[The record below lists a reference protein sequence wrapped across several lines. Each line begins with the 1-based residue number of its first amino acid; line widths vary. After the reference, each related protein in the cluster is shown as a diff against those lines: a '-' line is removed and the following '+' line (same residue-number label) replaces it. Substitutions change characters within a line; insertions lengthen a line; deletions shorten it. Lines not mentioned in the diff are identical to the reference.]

1 MADNKNE
8 FITESLI
15 VNNVRVCY
23 TQHLFKRDEPFR
35 GKGEGVFRTTLI
47 IPKTLTDTVTAIQ
60 KTLAKVAVIA
70 VKKGV
75 LAQDSTVKAV
85 KDGKDGIVGKDFGY
99 PLLDGDKFVA
109 KSDKAE
115 SFAKAVAGCWYME
128 IKSSRDTF
136 FLVDEQN
143 RELDHTD
150 PATQRMFWSG
160 DTVNAD
166 VTFNAYGPTGK
177 KILGGISVWMNGLQ
191 KVKDGDGRQYT
202 AVNRFKP
209 IATLDSG
216 TPDTTTDDAPASSE
230 DMYAAMG
237 M

>member
-8 FITESLI
+8 
-15 VNNVRVCY
+15 
-23 TQHLFKRDEPFR
+23 
-35 GKGEGVFRTTLI
+35 
-47 IPKTLTDTVTAIQ
+47 
-60 KTLAKVAVIA
+60 VIA

-115 SFAKAVAGCWYME
+115 RFAKAVAGCWYME

-166 VTFNAYGPTGK
+166 VTFNAYEPTGK

-191 KVKDGDGRQYT
+191 KVKDGDGRQNT

>member
-15 VNNVRVCY
+15 VNNVRVYY
-23 TQHLFKRDEPFR
+23 TQHLFKRDKPFR

-166 VTFNAYGPTGK
+166 VTFNAYEPTGG

-191 KVKDGDGRQYT
+191 KVKDGDGRQNT

-216 TPDTTTDDAPASSE
+216 TPDTATDDAPASSE